1 MCWHVR
7 AIRRA
12 ILCSHNLSWFTCR
25 PGKHQRHRAFLSV
38 QASSFAFVTPV
49 GPVSVSATGLFAHA
63 GQRIC
68 LCNPCRPG
76 KRQRHRAFCPCRP
89 ALLPLEPCRPGKRQ
103 RHRAF
108 CRVALRLPGLHC
120 AYCLYGSERRSGS
133 LRNIGKFLSCLHGSE
148 HDAQAVS
155 ARKQFLSCLHGSE
168 PGAGGGKPRGQI
180 SKLPARQ

>member
-1 MCWHVR
+1 MFVPSAGRSCAR
-7 AIRRA
+7 I
-12 ILCSHNLSWFTCR
+12 ICR
-25 PGKHQRHRAFLSV
+25 GSPVGPVSISATGLFLSV
-38 QASSFAFVTPV
+38 QASSFAFETPV

-148 HDAQAVS
+148 PYRCQLVHRQP
-155 ARKQFLSCLHGSE
+155 FLSCLPGSE
-168 PGAGGGKPRGQI
+168 LRWATASLTRPV